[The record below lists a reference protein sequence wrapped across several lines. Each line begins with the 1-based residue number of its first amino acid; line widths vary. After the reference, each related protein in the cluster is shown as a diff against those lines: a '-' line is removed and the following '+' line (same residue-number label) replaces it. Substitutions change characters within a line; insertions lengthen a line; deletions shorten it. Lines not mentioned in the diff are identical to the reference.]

1 VNDDGDGYRMN
12 RVALDPLHK
21 RHVAAR
27 REDLRGLAAHAGT
40 YVLVCS
46 GLLIANLLTAP
57 ASLWALW
64 PAFGW
69 GIGVAS
75 HAAGVLGLG
84 GDHGPCHRHNQARLS
99 PWGPGRGD
107 AAPFGTGWRPSST
120 RMGATH
126 PDAGCRR
133 AGATANDEKRRRHG

>member
-46 GLLIANLLTAP
+46 GLLIANLLTSP

-75 HAAGVLGLG
+75 HAAGVLGRG
-84 GDHGPCHRHNQARLS
+84 GAHGPCQRHQARLS
-99 PWGPGRGD
+99 PRGPGRGD
-107 AAPFGTGWRPSST
+107 AAPFGTGWHQSDQHAEGRDPS
-120 RMGATH
+120 
-126 PDAGCRR
+126 
-133 AGATANDEKRRRHG
+133 RRRVSPRGRYSER

>member
-1 VNDDGDGYRMN
+1 MDDDGYGYGYGMN
-12 RVALDPLHK
+12 RVALDPVHE
-21 RHVAAR
+21 RRVAAR
-27 REDLRGLAAHAGT
+27 REDLRGLTAHAGT

-75 HAAGVLGLG
+75 HAAGVLGRG
-84 GDHGPCHRHNQARLS
+84 GAHGPCQRHNQARLS
-99 PWGPGRGD
+99 PQGPWRGD
-107 AAPFGTGWRPSST
+107 DAPFGTGWRPSVQHADGRDPS
-120 RMGATH
+120 
-126 PDAGCRR
+126 
-133 AGATANDEKRRRHG
+133 RRRVSPRGRYGER